1 MKETPIRAPYEAV
14 DVAPVKL
21 NRRQE
26 AKLRTRQKVLDAAR
40 RLFGERGYD
49 AATIRDIA
57 REAGMSTGAVFANF
71 TDKIDLFEAV
81 FEEDAESL
89 AEAMREAAAAP
100 GEVSARLIALFGAG
114 YERSFANLPMVRA
127 VVVRSWLQSGEE
139 EGRMRAQNRG
149 LLAIVAD
156 VIRDG
161 VRAGELKADLD
172 VRLAAETL
180 WDAYLRNYR
189 KALFEGAD
197 LAALKGRLAAQVALL
212 LDGARA

>member
-1 MKETPIRAPYEAV
+1 MKEAPIRAPFEAI

-49 AATIRDIA
+49 EATIRDIA

-71 TDKIDLFEAV
+71 TDKTDLFEAV
-81 FEEDAESL
+81 FEEDAETL

-100 GEVSARLIALFGAG
+100 GDVAVRLSALFGAG
-114 YERSFANLPMVRA
+114 YDLSFANLPMVRA
-127 VVVRSWLQSGEE
+127 VVVRSWLQSPEAE
-139 EGRMRAQNRG
+139 SRMRVQNRG
-149 LLAIVAD
+149 LVAIVVE

-172 VRLAAETL
+172 AKLAAEML

-189 KALFEGAD
+189 KALFEGAE
-197 LAALKGRLAAQVALL
+197 LPALKARSEAQVALL
-212 LDGARA
+212 LSGMKA